1 MLHRSFELYIPV
13 SYTAGIDL
21 SVWTIETLIP
31 KIYCSVRYSANV
43 IRWKD

>member
-21 SVWTIETLIP
+21 SVCTIERLIP
-31 KIYCSVRYSANV
+31 KIDSSVRYSTNV
-43 IRWKD
+43 IR